1 MLDVRPTLYV
11 APLDEQTIGPLV
23 PVIHVENLA
32 DEDANITGL
41 ARIYRESLGTLL
53 YTSVLHPGSL
63 NHGQSADFSAE
74 TEFNPGAIADD
85 DYFILAEITARSTLT
100 GNSETVQ
107 LGQFFFDVKPA
118 PMGPVPAT
126 HHTTHENGGM
136 DEISVAGLSGIL
148 GTIQPVDTHATSHQ
162 AGESDAIEVANLG
175 TAEMDDTLVLAPDGA
190 GGTHWSQPPSLHKS
204 CDFTFADPAADGESQ
219 WYELLFNDS
228 TAAIVQDTSK
238 NHPGIVRISSGMSP
252 TWGIHLQMSPCLL
265 PLAGTETIEA
275 IFQPLLLD
283 DATMYL
289 GIFSS
294 PGGPFIDGAYI
305 RMQTSGIT
313 PGILTGITSSGGTSS
328 ATPSTYTLSPLT
340 WYHLKIAVNADAT
353 KVDFYCYDESGN
365 TLWHDSVSTNI
376 PTTPGAP
383 GAANLFW
390 ESAGFPPPP
399 SDLVDIDLLT
409 LTITRPLTR

>member
-107 LGQFFFDVKPA
+107 LGQFYFDIKTA

-148 GTIQPVDTHATSHQ
+148 GDIQPVDTHATSHQ
-162 AGESDAIEVANLG
+162 AGESDALELTNLG

-190 GGTHWSQPPSLHKS
+190 GGVEFRAVAGNSSIIIEN
-204 CDFTFADPAADGESQ
+204 DFLKFD
-219 WYELLFNDS
+219 
-228 TAAIVQDTSK
+228 
-238 NHPGIVRISSGMSP
+238 
-252 TWGIHLQMSPCLL
+252 L
-265 PLAGTETIEA
+265 PLPFALSNMGPDITTLNIPSTPNHLGVWRLTSGDNSAYAGAAVLLDSRTIIIAGTETTDLILQILQISPTLLRFGLHNTTDDSEPTDGIYIE
-275 IFQPLLLD
+275 I
-283 DATMYL
+283 T
-289 GIFSS
+289 
-294 PGGPFIDGAYI
+294 DGLAE
-305 RMQTSGIT
+305 GK
-313 PGILTGITSSGGTSS
+313 S
-328 ATPSTYTLSPLT
+328 ANDSTRSTTPSSFNISAST
-340 WYHLKIAVNADAT
+340 WYRLIVSANLNATTAT
-353 KVDFYCYDESGN
+353 FTILSDTGT
-365 TLWHDSVSTNI
+365 TLWTDTLSTNI
-376 PTTPGAP
+376 PVTPGR
-383 GAANLFW
+383 
-390 ESAGFPPPP
+390 EVSCGFVLTGTGP
-399 SDLVDIDLLT
+399 SDLAEFDYISIS
-409 LTITRPLTR
+409 ITRPLVR